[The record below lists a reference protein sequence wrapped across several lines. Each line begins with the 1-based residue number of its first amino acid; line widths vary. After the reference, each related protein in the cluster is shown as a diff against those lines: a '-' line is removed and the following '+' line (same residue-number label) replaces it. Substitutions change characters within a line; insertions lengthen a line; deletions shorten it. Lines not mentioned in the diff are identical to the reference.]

1 VGYQE
6 TIFSCFYR
14 KAVGLGLGSVLSEF
28 EDALMISGIPH
39 EGAATSPQQANN
51 SMSAQNSQADLVGT
65 PVRDSPPATAT
76 VPDNA
81 DSSPTAIASA
91 ASGALFPP
99 DTPMTRQRAYYFH
112 VFPPNSTSKCCCGD
126 IVAPSANA
134 RSTDADDDA
143 ASQATKYNEAARN
156 LANELPTSVSF
167 RPPEL
172 TSTARF
178 TLLRILY
185 TVCVAPA
192 VDRDH
197 TILRLTAPVIPA
209 QAFVCHELGVRAVK
223 AAAASALRVAVMP
236 PQFALPQWLVEVLYH
251 APYLLAPAVQ
261 QQLLHFLVV
270 GARRSLAEAVQSH
283 SLFSSPTAGCAVAP
297 AEWGPSSN
305 NTFVNRPP
313 PKEVV
318 KRDDH
323 IFEAEATKILRNSS
337 ERRGTLMFEF
347 EGDKGTGQGP
357 TMQFFTKVAEHL
369 SREGRGLWRGDLRSV
384 TTPAGEKKVTHV
396 KVPAEGLYP
405 APGQLQSGQDDAFYL
420 CGSACG
426 RALLDGRVFPLPL
439 SPTMF
444 AVLKRRVGLHRRAR
458 ADDSGSRD
466 SELEYVDRGFAQSLA
481 VLQNFAQRHERG
493 ENVAADIAALELSFT
508 LPGAEEF
515 ELIPDGANT
524 LVNAE
529 SLPKY
534 LSLVKAAV
542 LEDSVSDA
550 LDHFCR
556 GFSDVAPMDALLA
569 MDATTC
575 CSLVTGIGGEEGS
588 ALWTADDLQ
597 RSVTGD
603 HGYSKDSRELKWLRE
618 ILAEM
623 SPQQQRAFLHFA
635 TGCPRLPVG
644 GLAALGT
651 ITVVKKDAT
660 DLNSLGLPSV
670 NTCFRYIK
678 LPPYASKAEMKSHLL
693 LAVTE
698 AGDGFDLS

>member
-1 VGYQE
+1 VAESRHLTSHEFAALHLTSALARFFCAPANTPQAEATAKRRLKQLGEELQKRPDAAHVLVSLLISDLGHSAKRLPEAQSIGTRHADKCRAWPDALQRLNALSPNVDLCCNKAAGEAALARQRTEMRDAAEHQNTRHAPPEEMKHRCPQGHLLLRETTRQWNCDICHNHFSTPNSFGCRRCDFDVCASCHQSTYRGVAAGGRPNGPRRFELPGMKTHLLASVGDVDAFFRLSKQDREARVERQTGDGTAGVMERLERVMELMGHDTRGSALDPSNPAATILRALVMGELEDPDAGDDDRPQGLRRLFGRGGGQARDVTSPDLLPPLAFGHTRRELWYAGLGRVGYQE

-126 IVAPSANA
+126 IVAPSADA

-143 ASQATKYNEAARN
+143 ASQATKSNEAARN

-305 NTFVNRPP
+305 NTFVNRP
-313 PKEVV
+313 
-318 KRDDH
+318 
-323 IFEAEATKILRNSS
+323 
-337 ERRGTLMFEF
+337 
-347 EGDKGTGQGP
+347 
-357 TMQFFTKVAEHL
+357 
-369 SREGRGLWRGDLRSV
+369 
-384 TTPAGEKKVTHV
+384 
-396 KVPAEGLYP
+396 
-405 APGQLQSGQDDAFYL
+405 
-420 CGSACG
+420 
-426 RALLDGRVFPLPL
+426 
-439 SPTMF
+439 
-444 AVLKRRVGLHRRAR
+444 HRR
-458 ADDSGSRD
+458 
-466 SELEYVDRGFAQSLA
+466 
-481 VLQNFAQRHERG
+481 
-493 ENVAADIAALELSFT
+493 
-508 LPGAEEF
+508 
-515 ELIPDGANT
+515 
-524 LVNAE
+524 
-529 SLPKY
+529 
-534 LSLVKAAV
+534 
-542 LEDSVSDA
+542 
-550 LDHFCR
+550 
-556 GFSDVAPMDALLA
+556 
-569 MDATTC
+569 
-575 CSLVTGIGGEEGS
+575 
-588 ALWTADDLQ
+588 
-597 RSVTGD
+597 
-603 HGYSKDSRELKWLRE
+603 
-618 ILAEM
+618 
-623 SPQQQRAFLHFA
+623 
-635 TGCPRLPVG
+635 RL
-644 GLAALGT
+644 
-651 ITVVKKDAT
+651 
-660 DLNSLGLPSV
+660 
-670 NTCFRYIK
+670 
-678 LPPYASKAEMKSHLL
+678 
-693 LAVTE
+693 
-698 AGDGFDLS
+698 